1 MSAALAVRLPER
13 RTDTT
18 EEIFGVPKD
27 DLPFVHGL
35 LLSMQYII
43 DEIDFARCVLR
54 SGVPFLWLSV
64 RYITRLTCLYSY
76 FSV

>member
-1 MSAALAVRLPER
+1 MSAALAARLPER

-43 DEIDFARCVLR
+43 DEIDFARCVLLR
-54 SGVPFLWLSV
+54 SGVPLHLFLRLPHLH
-64 RYITRLTCLYSY
+64 IT
-76 FSV
+76 